1 MAETF
6 VKKDVLNS
14 FKKKVG
20 MLEIWYMPSQ

>member
-14 FKKKVG
+14 FKKKVRI
-20 MLEIWYMPSQ
+20 MVYAISMRV